1 MDGGRSHLATRWG
14 HREQHGAVWEERL
27 ADSPSLQPSR
37 RLWKAADSPSLQ
49 PSRASWNGQLQGSQL
64 LMTEEHV
71 YGSQTDLGSRP
82 SSSASWLCD
91 LGLVLSLCA
100 QHPHLYFED
109 NNSTGVD
116 SRLEEVIH
124 V

>member
-1 MDGGRSHLATRWG
+1 
-14 HREQHGAVWEERL
+14 
-27 ADSPSLQPSR
+27 
-37 RLWKAADSPSLQ
+37 
-49 PSRASWNGQLQGSQL
+49 
-64 LMTEEHV
+64 MTEEHV
-71 YGSQTDLGSRP
+71 FESQTDLGSRP

-91 LGLVLSLCA
+91 LGLILCSLCA

-116 SRLEEVIH
+116 SGLEEVIH

>member
-14 HREQHGAVWEERL
+14 HREQHGAGWEERL
-27 ADSPSLQPSR
+27 
-37 RLWKAADSPSLQ
+37 ADSPSLQ